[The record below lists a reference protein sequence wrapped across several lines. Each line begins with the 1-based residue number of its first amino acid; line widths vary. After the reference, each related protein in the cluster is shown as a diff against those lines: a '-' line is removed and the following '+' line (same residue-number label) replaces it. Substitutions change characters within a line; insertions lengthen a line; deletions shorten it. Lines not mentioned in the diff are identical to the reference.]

1 MGKIDFNKIR
11 KDLSETITKHSP
23 EILMGFGIAGMLTTT
38 ILAVKATP
46 KALKLIDEKKK
57 ELNKE
62 KLSAGETVKAAWK
75 CYIPSVATAA
85 ASTACLIGSCKV
97 SNKRNA
103 VLATAYKLAETAHQ
117 EYRDKVIETI
127 GEKKEEAIKQ
137 KVAQEK
143 VNKDPV
149 GSKEVIITDRGN
161 MLCYDSISGR
171 YFKTDIDKVKRAVN
185 EINRRMTYNMYV
197 SLNEFYVE
205 IGLKTT
211 NIGDDLGW
219 NLDKGLIKIDYSSVL
234 TEHDEPCLVL
244 NYNVTPQYDYYKLVK

>member
-1 MGKIDFNKIR
+1 MGKLDFKKIG
-11 KDLSETITKHSP
+11 KDLGETFTKHSP
-23 EILMGFGIAGMLTTT
+23 EILIGFGIAGMLTTT
-38 ILAVKATP
+38 ILAVRATP
-46 KALKLIDEKKK
+46 KALQLIDEKKK
-57 ELNKE
+57 ELNKD
-62 KLSAGETVKAAWK
+62 KLTAGETVKAAWK
-75 CYIPSVATAA
+75 CYIPPVVTAA

-103 VLATAYKLAETAHQ
+103 VLATAYKIAENAHQ
-117 EYRDKVIETI
+117 EYRQKVVETI
-127 GEKKEEAIKQ
+127 GEKKEEVINQ

-143 VNKDPV
+143 LNKDPV
-149 GSKEVIITDRGN
+149 NSKEVIITDRGN

-197 SLNEFYVE
+197 SLNEFYTE

-211 NIGDDLGW
+211 DIGEDLGW
-219 NLDKGLIKIDYSSVL
+219 NLDKGLIKINYSSAL

-244 NYNVTPQYDYYKLVK
+244 NYNVAPKYDYYKLVR

>member
-1 MGKIDFNKIR
+1 MGKIDFKKIG
-11 KDLSETITKHSP
+11 KDLSDAITKHSP
-23 EILMGFGIAGMLTTT
+23 EILIGFGITGMLTTT
-38 ILAVKATP
+38 VLAVRATP
-46 KALKLIDEKKK
+46 KALESIEAKKK
-57 ELNKE
+57 ELKKD
-62 KLSAGETVKAAWK
+62 KLTAGETFKAAWK
-75 CYIPSVATAA
+75 HYIPSAVTAT

-103 VLATAYKLAETAHQ
+103 VLATAYKIAENAHK

-127 GEKKEEAIKQ
+127 GEKKEAAIKD

-143 VNKDPV
+143 INKDPV
-149 GSKEVIITDRGN
+149 SSKEVIITDRGN

-171 YFKTDIDKVKRAVN
+171 YFKTDVDKIKRAVN
-185 EINRRMTYNMYV
+185 EMNRRMTYNMYV
-197 SLNEFYVE
+197 SLNEFYSE

-219 NLDKGLIKIDYSSVL
+219 NLDKGLIKIDYSSAL

>member
-1 MGKIDFNKIR
+1 MGKIDFNKFS
-11 KDLSETITKHSP
+11 KDFSETVSKHAP
-23 EILMGFGIAGMLTTT
+23 EILMGFGIAGMVTTT

-46 KALKLIDEKKK
+46 KALRLIEEKKQ
-57 ELNKE
+57 ELE
-62 KLSAGETVKAAWK
+62 TDKLTVGETIKATWK

-85 ASTACLIGSCKV
+85 VSTTCLIASCKV
-97 SNKRNA
+97 NNKRNA
-103 VLATAYKLAETAHQ
+103 VLATAYKLAETAHK

-127 GEKKEEAIKQ
+127 GEKKEEAIKE

-143 VNKDPV
+143 INKDPV
-149 GSKEVIITDRGN
+149 SSKEIIITDRGN

-197 SLNEFYVE
+197 SLNEFYSE

-211 NIGDDLGW
+211 KIGDDLGW
-219 NLDKGLIKIDYSSVL
+219 NLDHGLIKIDYSSAL
-234 TEHDEPCLVL
+234 TEFDEPCLVL
-244 NYNVTPQYDYYKLVK
+244 NYSVTPQYDYYKLVK